1 MDGVLKN
8 TITPIVHLNHGT
20 YVMELV
26 LRNNLTT
33 KQYPLGYFHPH
44 PDLHHIKKENIGL
57 IEVMGLA
64 ILPARLQK
72 EMQAVRNALLLGED
86 LNENPLTSPHAKWVS
101 QWITNYEK
109 ISEDHIDS
117 IIEQLPVTYKSGG

>member
-1 MDGVLKN
+1 
-8 TITPIVHLNHGT
+8 
-20 YVMELV
+20 
-26 LRNNLTT
+26 
-33 KQYPLGYFHPH
+33 
-44 PDLHHIKKENIGL
+44 
-57 IEVMGLA
+57 MGLA

-117 IIEQLPVTYKSGG
+117 IIEQEIGKVFEQVLSDCGVFKTDKAFDRFLQHVNQYREP